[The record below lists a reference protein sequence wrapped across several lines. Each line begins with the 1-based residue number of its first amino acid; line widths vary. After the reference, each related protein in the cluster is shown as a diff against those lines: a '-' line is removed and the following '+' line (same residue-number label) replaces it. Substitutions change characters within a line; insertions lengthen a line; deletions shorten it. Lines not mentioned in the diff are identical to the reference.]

1 MSSETIIDNHL
12 SQFMSLRYI
21 ICLSGAGR
29 GAHSH
34 ETPSFLRDLFFHL
47 FHSTADQD
55 QHSLLLITME
65 EIALKAAKKALKKD
79 GEMKL
84 SQLTKAILA
93 KLGDAETVSK
103 TQVKEWLTKSS
114 KFTVQDK
121 MVSLTKK
128 RSVTPVAADDTTA
141 SSSNKKPKTATASDP
156 SDMAAWRKEHCI
168 VLMHATDDS
177 AKHSQLNEDP
187 SFYPFSSF
195 DAVRTTI
202 SPALVQQCVKN
213 KFTNP
218 TPIQAQSWP
227 ILCTSRD
234 MVGIAETGSG
244 KTLGFALPVLSRMA
258 DSKRTYKSPRML
270 VLAPTRELAMQSHVV
285 LEEFGAAVGLKSLVV
300 YGGVPKGPQVAALKQ
315 GDMSCVVATPGRLK
329 DLMEMGA
336 CKLSQV
342 EYLVLDEADR
352 MLDMVR
358 E

>member
-1 MSSETIIDNHL
+1 
-12 SQFMSLRYI
+12 
-21 ICLSGAGR
+21 
-29 GAHSH
+29 
-34 ETPSFLRDLFFHL
+34 
-47 FHSTADQD
+47 
-55 QHSLLLITME
+55 ME
-65 EIALKAAKKALKKD
+65 ETAIKAAKKALKKED
-79 GEMKL
+79 GGEMKL
-84 SQLTKAILA
+84 SQLTKTILA
-93 KLGDAETVSK
+93 KLADEAVSK
-103 TQVKEWLTKSS
+103 SQVKEWLTKSS

-128 RSVTPVAADDTTA
+128 RSVTPVADDA
-141 SSSNKKPKTATASDP
+141 AASSNKKLKTTTAAAPADP
-156 SDMAAWRKEHCI
+156 SDISAWRKEQCI
-168 VLMHATDDS
+168 VIMHATDDS
-177 AKHSQLNEDP
+177 AKHKQLNEDAAFFP
-187 SFYPFSSF
+187 YSSF

-227 ILCTSRD
+227 ILCASRD

-336 CKLSQV
+336 CKLSQI

-358 E
+358 RFQQEIWDVR